1 MATTEEFLDRL
12 SGLGIQLSVK
22 AGQPEALSFSAPAGV
37 MDGSVRA
44 EILARKAELIA
55 HLRAVERPAAAAPA
69 PLPRA
74 NRTGGLLPLSMA
86 QEQLWFLDRLEG
98 PSATYNMFQA
108 VRVLGALD
116 PGVWETALNDVV
128 CRHEALRTTLVAAPD
143 AALPGQRIHETL
155 TVPLMVV
162 DLCGVPVAG
171 RSAAGLQQAEAW
183 IRQPFDLAVGPLLR
197 AGLVR
202 LGPEEHLLVLVLHH
216 AVADGWSLGILWREW
231 GAACRARLAGQ
242 TPLWPELPIQFAD
255 YAVWEREQ
263 LRAGVWEP
271 LLPRWQAEL
280 AGVPPVLEL
289 PTDRPRSAR
298 QSNRGAHCFRKVE
311 PAVVAAVR
319 RVGRQQ
325 GAGLYA
331 VLLCAWQAL
340 LARYSGQRDLVVGSP
355 VARRQQ
361 PELEPVIGFLVNTVP
376 LRTRWPGNPTLGE
389 ALAAVQD
396 TVLRVLAL
404 AAVPFERLVQELNP
418 QRSLLHNPIFQ
429 VGLALEHW
437 EADRFSLPGVTVEPL
452 RLETGVS
459 RFELMLWLTQTPD
472 GLEASLEYS
481 TDLFDDPTAD
491 RLLGYFEHLL
501 RHFGD
506 HLATPLSRLDLLP
519 AAERRQLE
527 QWHGPARDYPAGRC
541 LHELVWAQVESTPGA
556 VAVMCGDTR
565 WSYRELWARAGRVAA
580 ALRARGVGPG
590 ALVGVFV
597 ERSADLVAAVLGVL
611 QSGAAYVPMD
621 PLFPRER
628 LGWMIEDAALPVI
641 LTQSSLVAA
650 LPPHQAQLVCLDQP
664 LPETLNSQLPTPNS
678 KPEDPAYVIFT
689 SGSTG
694 RPKGVVVGHRNVV
707 NFLCSMRREPG
718 LTSDDVLLAVTTLSF
733 DIAGLELFL
742 PLITGA
748 RVVIASRA
756 AAADGAALAAEL
768 ERVGATVLQATP
780 VTWRLLLAA
789 GWKGSPRLKALVG
802 GEAVPRELVNQL
814 APRCGEVWNLYGP
827 TETTIWSTCGRLAAD
842 EGPVSIGRP
851 IANTQ
856 VYIVNEALQLQ
867 PVGVPGELLIGG
879 DGVARGYLN
888 RPELTAEKFIANPF
902 GEGRVYRTGDLAKW
916 RPDGTLECL
925 GRLDH
930 QVKVRGFRIELG
942 EIETA
947 LERHPAVQ
955 QAVVVLRE
963 EELVAYV
970 VPAAA
975 APSGPMLRESLRER
989 LPEYMVPARYVV
1001 LAELPLTPN
1010 GKVDRKALPAPGQAT
1025 EPAAAGRRC
1034 EGPRT
1039 ETERRL
1045 VAIWEEVMKRA
1056 PIGIHDHFFDL
1067 GGHSLLAV
1075 ALFARIEAGFKIK
1088 LPLATLFQHQTIAQL
1103 ALLLDQRGEPSAG
1116 WRSLVQI
1123 RKGNARP
1130 ALFLVHGAGGNILI
1144 YRSLAQ
1150 QLAEGVPVFGLQSLG
1165 LDGATT
1171 PLTSVE
1177 EMAAAYVEEVV
1188 RQQPAGPYFLAGYC
1202 MGGKIAYEMARLL
1215 AIQGRGVGW
1224 VALLDSYN
1232 FESAAPVGRF
1242 SYYRQLVGFHLRNL
1256 AALKPGEVGGY
1267 LGEKSRML
1275 VEVGQARALAMLGQ
1289 VRRFLRSGR
1298 NGLPVEQFIQQFN
1311 DRAGEVYSPR
1321 PYGGRVIVFKPH
1333 RNYSFFTDPHMGWRG
1348 VSRGELD
1355 LVELEVNP
1363 HAMLVEPFVCKLA
1376 SALNPLL
1383 APR

>member
-1 MATTEEFLDRL
+1 
-12 SGLGIQLSVK
+12 
-22 AGQPEALSFSAPAGV
+22 
-37 MDGSVRA
+37 
-44 EILARKAELIA
+44 
-55 HLRAVERPAAAAPA
+55 
-69 PLPRA
+69 
-74 NRTGGLLPLSMA
+74 
-86 QEQLWFLDRLEG
+86 
-98 PSATYNMFQA
+98 
-108 VRVLGALD
+108 
-116 PGVWETALNDVV
+116 
-128 CRHEALRTTLVAAPD
+128 
-143 AALPGQRIHETL
+143 
-155 TVPLMVV
+155 
-162 DLCGVPVAG
+162 
-171 RSAAGLQQAEAW
+171 
-183 IRQPFDLAVGPLLR
+183 
-197 AGLVR
+197 
-202 LGPEEHLLVLVLHH
+202 
-216 AVADGWSLGILWREW
+216 
-231 GAACRARLAGQ
+231 
-242 TPLWPELPIQFAD
+242 
-255 YAVWEREQ
+255 
-263 LRAGVWEP
+263 
-271 LLPRWQAEL
+271 
-280 AGVPPVLEL
+280 
-289 PTDRPRSAR
+289 
-298 QSNRGAHCFRKVE
+298 
-311 PAVVAAVR
+311 
-319 RVGRQQ
+319 
-325 GAGLYA
+325 
-331 VLLCAWQAL
+331 
-340 LARYSGQRDLVVGSP
+340 
-355 VARRQQ
+355 
-361 PELEPVIGFLVNTVP
+361 
-376 LRTRWPGNPTLGE
+376 
-389 ALAAVQD
+389 
-396 TVLRVLAL
+396 
-404 AAVPFERLVQELNP
+404 
-418 QRSLLHNPIFQ
+418 
-429 VGLALEHW
+429 
-437 EADRFSLPGVTVEPL
+437 
-452 RLETGVS
+452 
-459 RFELMLWLTQTPD
+459 
-472 GLEASLEYS
+472 
-481 TDLFDDPTAD
+481 
-491 RLLGYFEHLL
+491 
-501 RHFGD
+501 
-506 HLATPLSRLDLLP
+506 
-519 AAERRQLE
+519 
-527 QWHGPARDYPAGRC
+527 
-541 LHELVWAQVESTPGA
+541 
-556 VAVMCGDTR
+556 
-565 WSYRELWARAGRVAA
+565 
-580 ALRARGVGPG
+580 
-590 ALVGVFV
+590 
-597 ERSADLVAAVLGVL
+597 
-611 QSGAAYVPMD
+611 
-621 PLFPRER
+621 
-628 LGWMIEDAALPVI
+628 
-641 LTQSSLVAA
+641 
-650 LPPHQAQLVCLDQP
+650 
-664 LPETLNSQLPTPNS
+664 
-678 KPEDPAYVIFT
+678 
-689 SGSTG
+689 
-694 RPKGVVVGHRNVV
+694 
-707 NFLCSMRREPG
+707 
-718 LTSDDVLLAVTTLSF
+718 
-733 DIAGLELFL
+733 
-742 PLITGA
+742 
-748 RVVIASRA
+748 
-756 AAADGAALAAEL
+756 
-768 ERVGATVLQATP
+768 
-780 VTWRLLLAA
+780 
-789 GWKGSPRLKALVG
+789 
-802 GEAVPRELVNQL
+802 
-814 APRCGEVWNLYGP
+814 
-827 TETTIWSTCGRLAAD
+827 
-842 EGPVSIGRP
+842 
-851 IANTQ
+851 
-856 VYIVNEALQLQ
+856 
-867 PVGVPGELLIGG
+867 
-879 DGVARGYLN
+879 
-888 RPELTAEKFIANPF
+888 
-902 GEGRVYRTGDLAKW
+902 VYRTGDLARW
-916 RPDGTLECL
+916 RSDGTLECL

-1348 VSRGELD
+1348 VSRGEFD